1 MPKRFM
7 TMKALISF
15 ASRCSILLL
24 VLVLTNCASKSKSG
38 DGLGADG
45 GLPSDSMDG
54 SPLGARTE
62 GNPLTDYDLDIFKDQ
77 TIYFAFDRSDVQA
90 SERGKLEQVADKL
103 KTDYSG
109 KKIMLFGH
117 TDERGTLEYNRS
129 LGERRALAVRNYL
142 IGLGVDAS
150 VLGTISYGEE
160 LPAEQGT
167 TENAYAQNRRV
178 QVGVYKH

>member
-1 MPKRFM
+1 
-7 TMKALISF
+7 
-15 ASRCSILLL
+15 
-24 VLVLTNCASKSKSG
+24 
-38 DGLGADG
+38 
-45 GLPSDSMDG
+45 
-54 SPLGARTE
+54 
-62 GNPLTDYDLDIFKDQ
+62 
-77 TIYFAFDRSDVQA
+77 
-90 SERGKLEQVADKL
+90 VADKL
-103 KTDYSG
+103 KTNYSG

-167 TENAYAQNRRV
+167 TESAYAQNRRV